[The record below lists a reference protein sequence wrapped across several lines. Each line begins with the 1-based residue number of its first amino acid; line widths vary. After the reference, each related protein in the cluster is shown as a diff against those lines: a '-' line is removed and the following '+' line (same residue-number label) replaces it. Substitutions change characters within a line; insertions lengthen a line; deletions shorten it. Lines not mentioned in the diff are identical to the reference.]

1 MSATATVPV
10 QDAREERRGLRL
22 PGPIALWV
30 VAAASVAISLAREIS
45 NNDDLTSANTF
56 GVAIRTAAPI
66 ALAGL
71 GGLYAERSGTI
82 NIGLEG
88 MMIMGTVFAG
98 WWAWEYNP
106 WMGVLGGVIGGALGG
121 LVHAFATVTFGVNH
135 IVSGFAINIL
145 APGVARFMANLLFEG
160 ESGGSVTNSPGA
172 SGEIGVFTMPVLSG
186 GPLLGW
192 KDTPDPLGSL
202 ADRQWFLVSDIASLL
217 KALTTE
223 LRLDLVLVIVLFV
236 ASVYVLWRTRFG
248 LRLRSAGERPSA
260 ADSLGVS
267 VVFYRYVG
275 MLISGGLAGMA
286 GSVLVIGA
294 NRYSQGQTGGRGF
307 LGLATL
313 VVGNWRPAGVAAGA
327 GLFGFFDGIT
337 QRIDP
342 GKLILAAILAAAIL
356 LGIGIVYSVMQLRP
370 GPAVIMAIGGAV
382 LLWVYVTLDDIR
394 SEFVFMAPF
403 VVTLIVVASRGQAS
417 RPPAQAGIPWRK
429 GSQN

>member
-88 MMIMGTVFAG
+88 MMIMGSVFAG

-294 NRYSQGQTGGRGF
+294 NR
-307 LGLATL
+307 
-313 VVGNWRPAGVAAGA
+313 
-327 GLFGFFDGIT
+327 
-337 QRIDP
+337 
-342 GKLILAAILAAAIL
+342 
-356 LGIGIVYSVMQLRP
+356 
-370 GPAVIMAIGGAV
+370 
-382 LLWVYVTLDDIR
+382 
-394 SEFVFMAPF
+394 
-403 VVTLIVVASRGQAS
+403 
-417 RPPAQAGIPWRK
+417 
-429 GSQN
+429 